1 MSKVGNKFDNRS
13 HVVPDDR
20 PKDHWRRQSTESQQ
34 AYMQNAKNNWDGK
47 PMVGADEDWNSP
59 EAIEAQELAFGI
71 KTNVQ
76 GETNM
81 RLRESSGSP
90 EWLKSQGPD
99 ENYFSSWS
107 NQNSPYSD
115 KGLYSSQ
122 TEDQLT
128 GKLTDVFQPTNRTSS
143 LDEQGN
149 PIFIQELPS
158 VDVWGKRGGNK

>member
-47 PMVGADEDWNSP
+47 PMVG
-59 EAIEAQELAFGI
+59 
-71 KTNVQ
+71 
-76 GETNM
+76 
-81 RLRESSGSP
+81 
-90 EWLKSQGPD
+90 GPD